1 MMFVLV
7 SKIIIF
13 KKIKPNGKSEG
24 EHDKRNELE
33 VHRQSRKSNFVLMM
47 TSSTVIRMA

>member
-24 EHDKRNELE
+24 ENGKRNELE
-33 VHRQSRKSNFVLMM
+33 VHRVENPTLF
-47 TSSTVIRMA
+47 